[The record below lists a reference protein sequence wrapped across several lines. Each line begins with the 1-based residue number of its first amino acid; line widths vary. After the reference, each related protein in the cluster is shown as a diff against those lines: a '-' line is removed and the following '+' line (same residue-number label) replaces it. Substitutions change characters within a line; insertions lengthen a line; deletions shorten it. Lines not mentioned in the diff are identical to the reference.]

1 MKLSVVC
8 LASILLDGEATERVP
23 KGSRWKRKLE
33 WRQNKKQKV
42 ISTLARSDVGIP
54 SWTPCESGFVSTEM
68 PKRKL
73 TKVEDCLLTNG
84 IAIDAIKCLNWKY
97 MANHPDL
104 ECRDLCLKSLSSYGN
119 MAMVRQRCENGILTS
134 DKKDEDIQRGNG
146 KGKKNKKV
154 KKPPQKPEP
163 SKAPETK
170 PTMLSDSR
178 LLFDDEFDDT
188 TNEINGEEE
197 IIETLVDLEQPLF
210 EDLSEDGSM
219 VLFDDEDF
227 SEDKT
232 DAVARQELVE
242 DEDEVETESS
252 SNQTKAKKS
261 KKKGKKGKKG
271 KKARQG

>member
-8 LASILLDGEATERVP
+8 LASILLDGDATERVP
-23 KGSRWKRKLE
+23 QGTRWQRRLK
-33 WRQNKKQKV
+33 WRLNKKNNQR
-42 ISTLARSDVGIP
+42 ISKLARSNLGIP
-54 SWTPCESGFVSTEM
+54 SWTPCENGMVSMEM

-73 TKVEDCLLTNG
+73 TKVEDCLLNNG

-97 MANHPDL
+97 LDNHPDA
-104 ECRDLCLKSLSSYGN
+104 ECRNLCMKALSSYGN

-134 DKKDEDIQRGNG
+134 DKKDENVQRGNG
-146 KGKKNKKV
+146 KGKKNKKG
-154 KKPPQKPEP
+154 KKPPPKPAT
-163 SKAPETK
+163 SQAPETK
-170 PTMLSDSR
+170 PTMQSDSR

-188 TNEINGEEE
+188 TNEIEGEGE

-219 VLFDDEDF
+219 VLFDDEEF
-227 SEDKT
+227 SEEKT
-232 DAVARQELVE
+232 DAVARQELIKE
-242 DEDEVETESS
+242 EEAKPNPGSGP
-252 SNQTKAKKS
+252 KPKKS